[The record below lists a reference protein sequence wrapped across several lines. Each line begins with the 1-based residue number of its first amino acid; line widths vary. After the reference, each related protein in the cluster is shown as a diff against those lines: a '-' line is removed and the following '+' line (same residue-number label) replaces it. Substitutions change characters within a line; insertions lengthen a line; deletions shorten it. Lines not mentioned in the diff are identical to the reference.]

1 MNGNLRQRRR
11 RWQLLRVTSM
21 RFECADVVLTT
32 VRLVTT
38 FICIYMAQHSFFLST
53 LFASFAAIVDTV
65 ATATATA
72 AAAVVSVSMQL
83 FSI

>member
-1 MNGNLRQRRR
+1 
-11 RWQLLRVTSM
+11 M

-72 AAAVVSVSMQL
+72 AAAVVSVSMHFTLLDLKVQMNGNTL
-83 FSI
+83 